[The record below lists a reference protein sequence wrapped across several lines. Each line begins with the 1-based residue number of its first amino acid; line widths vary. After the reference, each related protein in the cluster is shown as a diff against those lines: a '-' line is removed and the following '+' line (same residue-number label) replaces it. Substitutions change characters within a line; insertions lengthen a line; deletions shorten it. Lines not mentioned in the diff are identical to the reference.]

1 MASDFYRYLF
11 TIDPSAEALFSHD
24 PAVMAEKFAA
34 ELGAIVQAINSFDVF
49 SARLRHLAVRHHA
62 AGVQP
67 RHYGSVA
74 EALMQALSARL
85 DSGWT
90 PADRECVA
98 PRLQPGGGDHDRRV
112 GRSGC
117 TVTSRYRDHA
127 AADRLWSLRFV
138 ALRAASNAATASR
151 LIGPAFLNADPAT

>member
-1 MASDFYRYLF
+1 MTPQQIELVRDSYALLDDPPAMASDFYRYLF
-11 TIDPSAEALFSHD
+11 TIDPSVEGLFSQD

-34 ELGAIVQAINSFDVF
+34 ELGAIVQAIISFDVF

-62 AGVQP
+62 AGVRP

-90 PADRECVA
+90 PAVENAWRHAYNLVA
-98 PRLQPGGGDHDRRV
+98 EIMITE
-112 GRSGC
+112 S
-117 TVTSRYRDHA
+117 
-127 AADRLWSLRFV
+127 ADLD
-138 ALRAASNAATASR
+138 AQ
-151 LIGPAFLNADPAT
+151 